1 MDAERFVAALRG
13 SDAEAARELVEAY
26 GNRLFRSACL
36 LCGNH
41 ADAEDLTQETFLQ
54 AIRSVERFRGD
65 SNIYT
70 WLHGIL
76 LNLTRHHHRKR
87 KWLVFGENI
96 ANEESAEHQEGG
108 HAMDME
114 AGALALAEA
123 LKKLSQAHREI
134 LVLRYYE
141 QMKIGDIAGHVKISK
156 GTAKS
161 RLFYAVEELR
171 KLVPAEM
178 NLFGDGGTEEKM
190 KVVRR

>member
-13 SDAEAARELVEAY
+13 GDAEAARELVEAY

-36 LCGNH
+36 LCGNY

-54 AIRSVERFRGD
+54 AMRSVERFRGD

-76 LNLTRHHHRKR
+76 VNLTRHHHRKR
-87 KWLVFGENI
+87 KWLVFG
-96 ANEESAEHQEGG
+96 ADAGNEERAAQP
-108 HAMDME
+108 E
-114 AGALALAEA
+114 AGHEMDLEAGGLALAEG

-141 QMKIGDIAGHVKISK
+141 QMKIGDIAEHLRISK

-161 RLFYAVEELR
+161 RLFYAVEKLR
-171 KLVPAEM
+171 KQVPAEM
-178 NLFGDGGTEEKM
+178 NLFRDGGTEEKM